1 MKKPVENLIKR
12 KASGGRRR
20 TLRSRRK
27 YETDRYPNEPI
38 LGKHQIVVRRVRGH
52 NLKSAVKAVEFAN
65 VVDPTSG
72 KVLKTPIKAV
82 AHNPS
87 NKDYERRG
95 VVTKGAII
103 ETESGTARVLSRP
116 GQDGTVNAVLVK

>member
-1 MKKPVENLIKR
+1 MKKPVENLAKR

-20 TLRSRRK
+20 ALRRRRK
-27 YETDRYPNEPI
+27 YETDRYPNEPV
-38 LGKHQIVVRRVRGH
+38 LGKHKVIIRSVRGH
-52 NLKSAVKAVEFAN
+52 SFKSAVKKVEFAN
-65 VVDPTSG
+65 VVDPTSK
-72 KVLKTPIKAV
+72 KVVKMQIKGV

-103 ETESGTARVLSRP
+103 ETENGTARVLSRP